1 MKNFVFAYLLIQF
14 GYSLSF
20 SQSKKDNMKMLAR
33 ERDSLQIEV
42 KLLDQA
48 CSAALDSMSLIMA
61 DLQSEVENLNN
72 KLKLTE
78 GVIMGRQTWMKY
90 NLDVVTF
97 RNGDIITQAQ
107 SNEDWTQK
115 GFNKQ
120 PAWCY
125 YVLDD
130 ANGVEKSHGKLYNLY
145 AVKDPRGLAP
155 EGWHISTESEW
166 RELQDYLFTTDYY
179 FEDIFVGDSTSKI
192 DRGDFSEKCLKIG
205 LGGWRDVGCG
215 GLGYQGCYWLQSNN
229 QDDDT
234 PQVNIAKK
242 ESKSTEMDYLRNR
255 NDDLFNFNSTSWIWG
270 HHVRCVK
277 D

>member
-1 MKNFVFAYLLIQF
+1 MI
-14 GYSLSF
+14 
-20 SQSKKDNMKMLAR
+20 AR
-33 ERDSLQIEV
+33 ERDSLRIEL

-48 CSAALDSMSLIMA
+48 CSATLDSMNTIIS
-61 DLQSEVENLNN
+61 DLRSEVEILNN
-72 KLKLTE
+72 KLKLNE

-97 RNGDIITQAQ
+97 RNGDVIPQAQ
-107 SNEDWTQK
+107 SDEEWQQK
-115 GFNKQ
+115 GFDKE

-130 ANGVEKSHGKLYNLY
+130 GNGLEKSYGKLYNLY
-145 AVKDPRGLAP
+145 AVNDPRGLAP

-179 FEDIFVGDSTSKI
+179 FEDVFYGNDTAKI
-192 DRGDFSEKCLKIG
+192 DRGDFSQKCLKIG

-215 GLGYQGCYWLQSNN
+215 GLGYDGCYWLQSNI
-229 QDDDT
+229 QDDET
-234 PQVNIAKK
+234 PRVNVATK
-242 ESKSTEMDYLRNR
+242 ESKSTEMEYLRNR
-255 NDDLFNFNSTSWIWG
+255 KDDLFYFNSTSWIMG